1 MSFISVF
8 HVWAS
13 NILILLK
20 HCCCCFFFPRLQ
32 NQSCQDPGLPTR
44 WPTPALGTP
53 NNQNQ
58 LHRFPT
64 SFPTSRPATAL
75 EPHSWAVS
83 HSGNQICSSNRWK
96 PLHEAGLAVNLAKA
110 QSCLQLHPQQLGLT
124 QQKFPCSPYRRHLRT
139 WSSDDQRG
147 VCYSLSEDVLYK
159 AISLRMRN
167 ITKLSNS

>member
-1 MSFISVF
+1 MSFTSVF
-8 HVWAS
+8 HVWSS
-13 NILILLK
+13 NILISLK
-20 HCCCCFFFPRLQ
+20 HLIFSRLQ
-32 NQSCQDPGLPTR
+32 NHSCQDPGLPTR

-58 LHRFPT
+58 LQWDSASLPVDQQQLWYHIAEESVT
-64 SFPTSRPATAL
+64 L
-75 EPHSWAVS
+75 EPDLLIKAME
-83 HSGNQICSSNRWK
+83 
-96 PLHEAGLAVNLAKA
+96 PLHEAGLSVNLARG
-110 QSCLQLHPQQLGLT
+110 QSCLQLDPQQLALT

-167 ITKLSNS
+167 ITKLSNV